1 MFAREGAAAVI
12 VGAGGGGRKGDVNKW
27 PNGFKDL
34 QGALYVQWI
43 SPVLIDVQQVL
54 RMMCDV

>member
-12 VGAGGGGRKGDVNKW
+12 VGTGGGGKRGEVNKW